1 MTPTILRKASEGTL
15 TPMLCKHVLTGDA
28 PANKACVNCYDCAR
42 CEYDQML
49 EDTAH
54 LVFRPVVEPG
64 RRIAAAA

>member
-1 MTPTILRKASEGTL
+1 MTPTIVRTDSENAL
-15 TPMLCKHVLTGDA
+15 APMLCKHVLTGDA

-54 LVFRPVVEPG
+54 LVFRPAEQRPRVAV
-64 RRIAAAA
+64 AA

>member
-1 MTPTILRKASEGTL
+1 MTPTIVRTDSENAL
-15 TPMLCKHVLTGDA
+15 APMLCKHVLTGDA

-54 LVFRPVVEPG
+54 LVFRPAEH
-64 RRIAAAA
+64 RRRVAVAA